1 MTNSD
6 VKKLTKLAENKH
18 VAIESQPDEKR
29 PNHLVVIIDGF
40 LYDDPELAAADL
52 TYNY

>member
-18 VAIESQPDEKR
+18 VAIETQPDEKR
-29 PNHLVVIIDGF
+29 PNHLVVRIDGF
-40 LYDDPELAAADL
+40 LYDDPELAADDL
-52 TYNY
+52 INNY